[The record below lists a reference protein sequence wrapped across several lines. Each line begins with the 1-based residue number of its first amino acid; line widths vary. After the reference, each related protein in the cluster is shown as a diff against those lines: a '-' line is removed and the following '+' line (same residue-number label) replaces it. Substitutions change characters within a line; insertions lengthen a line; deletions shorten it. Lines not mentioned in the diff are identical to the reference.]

1 MIVTK
6 LNNISQNAPFD
17 FSMKTLKYIVVIIF
31 ALIIILPNTVTLFS
45 EWSWYTY
52 SSKDGKYIF
61 EEYEPQTLT
70 LKRVDELW
78 KITIKENNLQDTV
91 LYRNFSKDPLKFWLW
106 RSYFTH
112 ERYKYPYIELQEG
125 KEN

>member
-1 MIVTK
+1 
-6 LNNISQNAPFD
+6 
-17 FSMKTLKYIVVIIF
+17 MKSIKYTVVIIAAF
-31 ALIIILPNTVTLFS
+31 ILILPNTTSLFS
-45 EWSWYTY
+45 EWRWYSF
-52 SSKDGKYIF
+52 SSKGGKYTF

-78 KITIKENNLQDTV
+78 KITIKENNLTDTI

-112 ERYKYPYIELQEG
+112 ERYKYPYIDL
-125 KEN
+125 KEQKLN